1 MAKPSKAAL
10 EAAARIAPD
19 CALRQVRLLNRRISQ
34 WYEDALRPLGLR
46 ATQLTLLVAITHQR
60 NARPADLAELLVME
74 KSTVSRTI
82 DRLIDNDWV
91 EALPA
96 EDGRAQILQLTIE
109 GNRLLAAALP
119 LWLQAQ
125 DQVEEAFG
133 AKGLEAL
140 ERLSRKAQR
149 T

>member
-96 EDGRAQILQLTIE
+96 EDGRAQILHLTAE